1 MEYLPAEPASASFT
15 LEYLVLAGFIVVA
28 LLTIGIIFAK
38 LYVRAPK
45 DVAFVRTGLGG
56 QRVIKDG
63 GALKLPVLHDITW
76 VNLRTLRLEVRRQRE
91 GAMIT
96 FDRMRVDIGVE
107 FYVRVKPDRE
117 SIALAAQT
125 LGERTIE
132 SEKLRD
138 LVEAKFV
145 DALRGVAA
153 QMVLNDLH
161 EKRQDF
167 VQKVQNTVAGDLE
180 QNGLELE
187 AVSLTSL
194 DQTSAEFFNPN
205 NAFDAEG
212 LTRLTEVTERKKK
225 ERNEIEQETRIAIE
239 QRNLDAD
246 RRAFEINQ
254 EKEYA
259 RLENERNVA
268 KYAAETQAETAA
280 KEAESKRL
288 EEEAAIQAQLAV
300 REKQIGSDRDVE
312 LARQEKAITVANKSR
327 DESKA
332 QAEANEARAEA
343 VAAEEKVKTVA
354 RVAEAE
360 RQKEVAIVAAKE
372 DAEKDAVEVTVA
384 ATAERRASEDR
395 AEAVK
400 ISAGA
405 KAEATKIEAEA
416 DAARYKVEA
425 EGQEAI
431 NEARNVLDQQI
442 IAYEL
447 KRALIEALPEVLAA
461 AMKPVEKIKDIRII
475 DMGQG
480 AISGLNGQGAAAGGG
495 NGNGNGMPGGLPGGA
510 GGGTLPDNIV
520 SALMAYR
527 MQAPLVDELMT
538 ELGFDPKDGLG
549 AMWPK
554 LAAEADKPAATDGV
568 AAKTKKAEKPA
579 AKPKPDPQVH

>member
-225 ERNEIEQETRIAIE
+225 ERNEIEQEARIAIE

-254 EKEYA
+254 DCGQGGRVQTPGGGSLDPGAA
-259 RLENERNVA
+259 RGPGKA
-268 KYAAETQAETAA
+268 D
-280 KEAESKRL
+280 RL
-288 EEEAAIQAQLAV
+288 GP
-300 REKQIGSDRDVE
+300 RR
-312 LARQEKAITVANKSR
+312 
-327 DESKA
+327 
-332 QAEANEARAEA
+332 RAGAPGEGDHRGQQ
-343 VAAEEKVKTVA
+343 VA
-354 RVAEAE
+354 R
-360 RQKEVAIVAAKE
+360 RIQGPGRGKRGPGRGG
-372 DAEKDAVEVTVA
+372 
-384 ATAERRASEDR
+384 RRR
-395 AEAVK
+395 
-400 ISAGA
+400 G
-405 KAEATKIEAEA
+405 
-416 DAARYKVEA
+416 
-425 EGQEAI
+425 EGQDCGP
-431 NEARNVLDQQI
+431 RRRG
-442 IAYEL
+442 
-447 KRALIEALPEVLAA
+447 RAPEGG
-461 AMKPVEKIKDIRII
+461 RHR
-475 DMGQG
+475 GRQG
-480 AISGLNGQGAAAGGG
+480 GRREGRGRGHRCRHG
-495 NGNGNGMPGGLPGGA
+495 
-510 GGGTLPDNIV
+510 
-520 SALMAYR
+520 
-527 MQAPLVDELMT
+527 
-538 ELGFDPKDGLG
+538 
-549 AMWPK
+549 
-554 LAAEADKPAATDGV
+554 
-568 AAKTKKAEKPA
+568 
-579 AKPKPDPQVH
+579 

>member
-1 MEYLPAEPASASFT
+1 MEYLPNETASGSFVF
-15 LEYLVLAGFIVVA
+15 EYLMLAGFIVVV

-107 FYVRVKPDRE
+107 FYVRVKPDKE

-153 QMVLNDLH
+153 QMVLTDLH

-259 RLENERNVA
+259 RLETERNVA
-268 KYAAETQAETAA
+268 KFTAETQADTAA
-280 KEAESKRL
+280 KEAEAKRQ
-288 EEEAAIQAQLAV
+288 EEEASIQAQLAV
-300 REKQIGSDRDVE
+300 QQKQIGSDRDVE
-312 LARQEKAITVANKSR
+312 LARQDKSITVANKSR

-332 QAEANEARAEA
+332 QAEANEALAEA

-384 ATAERRASEDR
+384 AEAERRASEDR
-395 AEAVK
+395 AEAIK

-405 KAEATKIEAEA
+405 
-416 DAARYKVEA
+416 
-425 EGQEAI
+425 
-431 NEARNVLDQQI
+431 
-442 IAYEL
+442 
-447 KRALIEALPEVLAA
+447 
-461 AMKPVEKIKDIRII
+461 
-475 DMGQG
+475 QG
-480 AISGLNGQGAAAGGG
+480 RSEERRVGKECRSRWS
-495 NGNGNGMPGGLPGGA
+495 P
-510 GGGTLPDNIV
+510 
-520 SALMAYR
+520 Y
-527 MQAPLVDELMT
+527 
-538 ELGFDPKDGLG
+538 
-549 AMWPK
+549 
-554 LAAEADKPAATDGV
+554 
-568 AAKTKKAEKPA
+568 
-579 AKPKPDPQVH
+579 H